1 MNQPI
6 TFEDVEDAVFK
17 LARIAANRSARIHR
31 NLVPADDVYQ
41 HLVVWSLEHK
51 HKIVEWSE
59 DSSLSF
65 KLKRT
70 FNNEAQK
77 LVARER
83 KRHSRIPISDIFFYT
98 TEVLHELLRDVWE
111 HDAWGTTPDMSS
123 EFVSRTTKPNEGNNR
138 LALMSDVYSA
148 LQRLNE
154 ADRNLLRDRYYDGG
168 MEFAQLAE
176 QYDASEEAIRKRVQR
191 ALQKLQERLGGEP
204 PVWNGRRKV
213 VSNAQAQVETREQD
227 EQQA

>member
-1 MNQPI
+1 MNEPI
-6 TFEDVEDAVFK
+6 KFDDVSDIVFK
-17 LARIAANRSARIHR
+17 LARIAATRSARIHR
-31 NLVPADDVYQ
+31 NLVSADDVYQ

-51 HKIVEWSE
+51 HKVVEWAE
-59 DSSLSF
+59 DDGLSF

-83 KRHSRIPISDIFFYT
+83 KRHSRMPISDIFFYT
-98 TEVLHELLRDVWE
+98 TEVLHELLRDVWHHE
-111 HDAWGTTPDMSS
+111 AWSTTPDMSS

-138 LALMSDVYSA
+138 LALMSDVYSG

-154 ADRNLLRDRYYDGG
+154 ADRELLRDRYDDGG
-168 MEFAQLAE
+168 MDFAQLAE
-176 QYDASEEAIRKRVQR
+176 KYEANEEAMRKRVQR

-204 PVWNGRRKV
+204 PVWNSRRKI
-213 VSNAQAQVETREQD
+213 VSNAQAQVETRQQD
-227 EQQA
+227 EQA

>member
-1 MNQPI
+1 MNQEI
-6 TFEDVEDAVFK
+6 TWDDVSDVVFK

-31 NLVPADDVYQ
+31 NLVSADDVYQ
-41 HLVVWSLEHK
+41 HLVMWALEHQ
-51 HKIVEWSE
+51 HKLVEWAVDE
-59 DSSLSF
+59 GLSF

-98 TEVLHELLRDVWE
+98 TEVLHELLRDVWT

-138 LALMSDVYSA
+138 LALMSDVYSGI
-148 LQRLNE
+148 QRLNE
-154 ADRNLLRDRYYDGG
+154 ADRTLLHDRYADGG
-168 MEFAQLAE
+168 LDFEQLSE
-176 QYDASEEAIRKRVQR
+176 KYEASEEAMRKRVQR
-191 ALQKLQERLGGEP
+191 ALHKLQEKLGGEP
-204 PVWNGRRKV
+204 PVWNSRRRI
-213 VSNAQAQVETREQD
+213 VSNAQAQVETRKQD
-227 EQQA
+227 EQA